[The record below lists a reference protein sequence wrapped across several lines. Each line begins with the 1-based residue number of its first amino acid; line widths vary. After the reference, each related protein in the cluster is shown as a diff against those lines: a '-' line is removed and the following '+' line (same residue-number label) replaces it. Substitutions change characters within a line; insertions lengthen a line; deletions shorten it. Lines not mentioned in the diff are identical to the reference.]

1 MGMVSRPVSRQ
12 KKQRF
17 FKLTGKKLVRKMSAF
32 DLKELARTKRE
43 NGEPLPPVLQQLD
56 TQLTEES
63 NPVLII
69 GNLHKMD
76 GVDGNGK
83 PTSFTTEETEILKG
97 ALVDLSERI
106 RRAADSI

>member
-1 MGMVSRPVSRQ
+1 MKKTESMIMVNSTSDMTLFIDLEDFRPVQISGFTIDPLDE
-12 KKQRF
+12 KHDEF
-17 FKLTGKKLVRKMSAF
+17 PSFKLTGKKLVRKMSAF

-69 GNLHKMD
+69 GNLK
-76 GVDGNGK
+76 
-83 PTSFTTEETEILKG
+83 
-97 ALVDLSERI
+97 
-106 RRAADSI
+106 